1 MKTLKLQYPVTFGT
15 ETITELKLRRPT
27 GKDLRDAFDAH
38 EGEWGRII
46 ALGATLSGR
55 APAEIESL
63 DGLDAMALR
72 EEINRF
78 LTGSKDPAAK
88 G

>member
-1 MKTLKLQYPVTFGT
+1 MKTLKLQYPVTFGD

-27 GKDLRDAFDAH
+27 SKDLRESFDAH

-55 APAEIESL
+55 APSEIECL

-72 EEINRF
+72 AEIDGF
-78 LTGSKDPAAK
+78 LTGSTGPAAK

>member
-1 MKTLKLQYPVTFGT
+1 MKTLKLQYPITFGD

-27 GKDLRDAFDAH
+27 GKDLREVFDAQA
-38 EGEWGRII
+38 GEWARVI

-55 APAEIESL
+55 APSELEGL
-63 DGLDAMALR
+63 DGADAMALR
-72 EEINRF
+72 EEIDGF
-78 LTGSKDPAAK
+78 LSGSKDPAAK